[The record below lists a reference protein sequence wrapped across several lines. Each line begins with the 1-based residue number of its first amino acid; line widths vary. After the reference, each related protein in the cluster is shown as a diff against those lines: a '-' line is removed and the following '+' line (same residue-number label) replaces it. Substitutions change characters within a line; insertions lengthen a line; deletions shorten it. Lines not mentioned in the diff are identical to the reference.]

1 MRNISTLLLQ
11 FRWRGSY
18 PPSWPS
24 HRRPRWK
31 YAACLYM
38 FCSCQ
43 SSIGTCQI
51 LEGRVGFTN
60 NRQNECLG
68 VAFVIKFASSD
79 IDRPDSG
86 TSPVEGYV
94 HDDSDAGCQLTI
106 QISLNF
112 FRPLLQIPPGDVVG
126 KTSKWKC
133 LFTPNEG
140 KLFYEGR
147 WWDGWPALS
156 RWSIWKSSRYAPA
169 AISPVTSH
177 ETVIRFYDEIS
188 REEPLN
194 GKRRLEIY
202 LALGDSEDVVGKA
215 GRPKGS
221 TKAARA
227 AAEGRAAAIPPPAAA
242 TDDACGPS
250 CAWAPGRPGHG
261 SGIVG
266 GGGSS
271 GASSHTG
278 TPAWR
283 GCSSARRPRGVTNS
297 GAGWRRGAGW
307 WRIIWLSSSAD
318 AWGAGAVT
326 NGHWVKNKPQRYPE
340 TTLRDHWDHAQRP
353 MVSE

>member
-1 MRNISTLLLQ
+1 MNHSDLPELLQ
-11 FRWRGSY
+11 TSSPDPY
-18 PPSWPS
+18 
-24 HRRPRWK
+24 RRRRCGRRRLQHTHARRTPIPR
-31 YAACLYM
+31 
-38 FCSCQ
+38 
-43 SSIGTCQI
+43 
-51 LEGRVGFTN
+51 
-60 NRQNECLG
+60 
-68 VAFVIKFASSD
+68 
-79 IDRPDSG
+79 
-86 TSPVEGYV
+86 
-94 HDDSDAGCQLTI
+94 
-106 QISLNF
+106 
-112 FRPLLQIPPGDVVG
+112 

-133 LFTPNEG
+133 LFMPNEG